1 MIGCLTV
8 FLTAGF
14 AQESGNSQ
22 VQVLDGGWDLPQEKE
37 KIERIGNDVRDLEVE
52 VSAGY
57 LCGSRI
63 YGGARLSAELRYN
76 IKNTGLDLG
85 LQYSSMGG
93 DLRDKKNS
101 TGDRRSFTIQG
112 MYGFFIDYNWRVWNN
127 IAPFAGIGV
136 GIAWLADDTV
146 VMRWQS
152 EGDVSGYF
160 VQVVDRRA
168 ACMEPVSQLSGYRN
182 GCYCA
187 PQDNQTCYYFD
198 RMPKGTHVIETEYY
212 IDRAG
217 TYDTGTCK
225 AQCAYAPEYVGM
237 APAYTLVVR

>member
-1 MIGCLTV
+1 MRRIFAVIGCLTV

-22 VQVLDGGWDLPQEKE
+22 VQVLDGGWDLPKEKE
-37 KIERIGNDVRDLEVE
+37 KIERIGNDVRDLEAE
-52 VSAGY
+52 VSVGY

-112 MYGFFIDYNWRVWNN
+112 MYGFFIDCNWRVWNN

-136 GIAWLADDTV
+136 GYFN
-146 VMRWQS
+146 
-152 EGDVSGYF
+152 GY
-160 VQVVDRRA
+160 
-168 ACMEPVSQLSGYRN
+168 QLSRIYYDGAYSGITVSSDN
-182 GCYCA
+182 AFLA
-187 PQDNQTCYYFD
+187 P
-198 RMPKGTHVIETEYY
+198 
-212 IDRAG
+212 RAG
-217 TYDTGTCK
+217 CEFFDHLRVGV
-225 AQCAYAPEYVGM
+225 EYRLNAGRS
-237 APAYTLVVR
+237 PSFFSITLGWAFSGGHRK